1 MKKLFLVIVALS
13 FVLSLSGCNDSRS
26 VNTRKASHDQA
37 KEILRCLDED
47 DAEGL
52 KSLFCE
58 KVASSHD
65 LDKEIAEAMDFY
77 EGKSVSFG
85 NIVVRGGDSLR
96 DGEWTDIHIG
106 YLIEKI
112 QTDTDK
118 NEYKINTHSYLI
130 NKDNPT
136 CIGITYLHIYNTET
150 GDKVEIGEFVK

>member
-13 FVLSLSGCNDSRS
+13 FVLSLSGCNGSRS

-85 NIVVRGGDSLR
+85 NIVVGGGDSMR
-96 DGEWTDIHIG
+96 DGEFVDIHLG
-106 YLIEKI
+106 YSIREIE
-112 QTDTDK
+112 TDADTMY
-118 NEYKINTHSYLI
+118 EIVTHSYLVYK
-130 NKDNPT
+130 KDPT
-136 CIGITYLHIYNTET
+136 CIGMTYLAIYNTET
-150 GDKVEIGEFVK
+150 KENIEIGEFVK

>member
-47 DAEGL
+47 DVEGL

-58 KVASSHD
+58 KVATSHD
-65 LDKEIAEAMDFY
+65 LDKEIAAAMDFY

-85 NIVVRGGDSLR
+85 NIVVSGGDSMR
-96 DGEWTDIHIG
+96 DGEFVDIHIE
-106 YLIEKI
+106 YSIDNLE
-112 QTDTDK
+112 TDEAMQYT
-118 NEYKINTHSYLI
+118 IVTASYLVY
-130 NKDNPT
+130 KENPQ
-136 CIGITYLHIYNTET
+136 CIGITYMKIIDADTET
-150 GDKVEIGEFVK
+150 EFQIGEHVW

>member
-1 MKKLFLVIVALS
+1 
-13 FVLSLSGCNDSRS
+13 
-26 VNTRKASHDQA
+26 
-37 KEILRCLDED
+37 
-47 DAEGL
+47 
-52 KSLFCE
+52 
-58 KVASSHD
+58 
-65 LDKEIAEAMDFY
+65 MDFY

-150 GDKVEIGEFVK
+150 GDKVEIGEFVE

>member
-1 MKKLFLVIVALS
+1 MKNLVICILGLFIMLTIAS
-13 FVLSLSGCNDSRS
+13 CNSPS
-26 VNTRKASHDQA
+26 INQRKASHDQA

-150 GDKVEIGEFVK
+150 GDKVEIGEFVE